1 MANELDPKQ
10 VRAWS
15 EEVKASKKE
24 LSEIRDLSSVLNN
37 YAKDLTKHQ
46 ITQNK
51 NMSTYLDASIKA
63 AKSGKITLNQLK
75 SRADIMKE
83 IADGSMDLNQVA
95 DKQKNIEKE
104 IVQIH
109 LLPIIHMTLSI
120 IELINIEYWKDSRKL
135 RFHITD
141 SLISKAAKKKLLI
154 WKLLSRL

>member
-120 IELINIEYWKDSRKL
+120 IELINIEYWKDLL
-135 RFHITD
+135 R
-141 SLISKAAKKKLLI
+141 
-154 WKLLSRL
+154 